1 MNLRRVKRDFI
12 QYMEEV
18 HGANPYP
25 RNFFGC
31 VMAISSESEP
41 VSQDRIMEL
50 TGYSQATVSLAIQK
64 IQLLL
69 PIRAVK
75 KKGDRRNY
83 YVYDDAASSFVL
95 DLLQRRVDV
104 QDIDI
109 NLVDSTLE
117 KSNNWNDEDETIIHF
132 RRYLKNMRLYL
143 NLIHQMR
150 SASVEPF
157 KQALSSG
164 SLADLGLQDESV
176 LARGALSEF
185 ILKLKKITS
194 ITEEELPDAEDYMSD
209 GILLLKNEYFTGIKT
224 YLNPLFSQ
232 AIANQLVVVHC
243 VLLEGCV
250 TQDQIARIT
259 LLPRSIISEVLAY
272 AVKRGI
278 VGVSGSRP
286 KYYRPVVSFSDLML
300 ASYDRVANYIVLV
313 TNQLSW
319 FIKRTRE
326 VRPKSKAIT
335 DFLDFLEELER
346 AYKLARAF
354 SINMKVQ
361 TVKQL
366 RAEFEH
372 GFEFI

>member
-1 MNLRRVKRDFI
+1 MKLESVKRDFI
-12 QYMEEV
+12 RYMEEV
-18 HGANPYP
+18 HGTNPYP

-31 VMAISSESEP
+31 VMAISSENEP

-50 TGYSQATVSLAIQK
+50 TGYSKATVSLAIQK

-83 YVYDDAASSFVL
+83 YVYYDAASSFVL

-109 NLVDSTLE
+109 NLVESTLE
-117 KSNNWNDEDETIIHF
+117 ESSNWDDGDETIIHF

-164 SLADLGLQDESV
+164 SLEGLGLQDESV
-176 LARGALSEF
+176 LAKGTLSDF

-194 ITEEELPDAEDYMSD
+194 ITEEELPDAEDHMSD
-209 GILLLKNEYFTGIKT
+209 SILLRKNEYFTGIKT

-250 TQDQIARIT
+250 TQNQIERIT

-278 VGVSGSRP
+278 VKVSGSRP
-286 KYYRPVVSFSDLML
+286 KYYRPLASFSDLML
-300 ASYDRVANYIVLV
+300 ASYDRIANYIVLV
-313 TNQLSW
+313 TKQLSE
-319 FIKRTRE
+319 FVKMTRE
-326 VRPKSKAIT
+326 VRPKSKAMT
-335 DFLDFLEELER
+335 YFLDFLTELEK

-361 TVKQL
+361 TVRQL
-366 RAEFEH
+366 KVEFEH
-372 GFEFI
+372 GFDFI

>member
-1 MNLRRVKRDFI
+1 MKLERVKRDFI

-31 VMAISSESEP
+31 VMAISSENEP

-75 KKGDRRNY
+75 KRGDRRNY

-109 NLVDSTLE
+109 NLVDSTIQ
-117 KSNNWNDEDETIIHF
+117 KSNNWDDGDETIIRF

-143 NLIHQMR
+143 NLIHQVR

-164 SLADLGLQDESV
+164 SLADLDLQDESV

-250 TQDQIARIT
+250 TQDQIERIT

-278 VGVSGSRP
+278 VGVTGSRP

-313 TNQLSW
+313 TKQLSE
-319 FIKRTRE
+319 FVKKTRE
-326 VRPKSKAIT
+326 VRPKSKAAT
-335 DFLDFLEELER
+335 GFLDFLTELER

-361 TVKQL
+361 TVRQL
-366 RAEFEH
+366 KAEFDH